1 MFQRIRK
8 HLTPSTA
15 IAFLALVFALTGGA
29 FAASS
34 NGGGGSSS
42 HATLTASAAK
52 AKAAPKGKAGPRG
65 PAGAKGATGAA
76 GPAGPAG
83 SQGPAGAA
91 GAAGGK
97 GESGATGTG
106 VEGKEGKE
114 GAPGKEGVKGKEGS
128 PWTAGGVLP
137 AGKTETGTFAAQG
150 PENDEIYVPISF
162 AIPIEGETI
171 TKAWIGPKAQGDNP
185 PAFCAGGSV
194 SAPAAEPG
202 ALCIYLNGA
211 TIYELQISTVLFG
224 NAKAEGFEE
233 LKPDGELVSPLG
245 GPGGIIVVAVKSG
258 IGKGPASAVVS
269 GSFAV
274 TAPTA

>member
-8 HLTPSTA
+8 HFTPSTA

-34 NGGGGSSS
+34 HSGGGSGS

-52 AKAAPKGKAGPRG
+52 AKPAPKGKAGPRG

-83 SQGPAGAA
+83 PQGPAGAA

-97 GESGATGTG
+97 GETGATGTG

-114 GAPGKEGVKGKEGS
+114 GTPGKEGAKGKEGS

-150 PENDEIYVPISF
+150 TEIY
-162 AIPIEGETI
+162 IPIPFTIPVAGSASI
-171 TKAWIGPKAQGDNP
+171 TKAFIGPLTQGEP
-185 PAFCAGGSV
+185 IPAFCAGGSV
-194 SAPAAEPG
+194 GEPAAEPG
-202 ALCIYLNGA
+202 ALCIYTNEA
-211 TIYELQISTVLFG
+211 TNAGEIETVLFG
-224 NAKAEGFEE
+224 NAKGLIEV
-233 LKPDGELVSPLG
+233 LKPGGELVHPMG
-245 GPGGIIVVAVKSG
+245 GPGGFMIVVMKKAE
-258 IGKGPASAVVS
+258 AVS
-269 GSFAV
+269 GSYAV